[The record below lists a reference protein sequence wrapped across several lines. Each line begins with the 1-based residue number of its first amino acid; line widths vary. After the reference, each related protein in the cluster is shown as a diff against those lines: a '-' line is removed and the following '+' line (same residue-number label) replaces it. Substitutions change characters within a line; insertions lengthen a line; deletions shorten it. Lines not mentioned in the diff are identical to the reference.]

1 MSTESPIL
9 NSPPQGPAETTPGAA
24 PLTRGELWLR
34 RVKIAISVIFF
45 IELGMVLAV
54 IPWTFLWTDNRLL
67 LMHPSWRAVVMNGFT
82 RGAVSGLG
90 LINVWIGIWEAV
102 HYTEK
107 DHN

>member
-9 NSPPQGPAETTPGAA
+9 TPPPHDPQLTTPQ
-24 PLTRGELWLR
+24 PPKVSRGQIWLDR
-34 RVKIAISVIFF
+34 LKIAITVIFF
-45 IELGMVLAV
+45 IELGMVLVV
-54 IPWTFLWTDNRLL
+54 IPWTFLWTDNKLL
-67 LMHPSWRAVVMNGFT
+67 VVHPGLRVWVTHGFT
-82 RGAVSGLG
+82 RGVVTGLG

>member
-9 NSPPQGPAETTPGAA
+9 NSPSQGPATTTPGPA
-24 PLTRGELWLR
+24 PLTRGELWLKR
-34 RVKIAISVIFF
+34 LKVAISVIFF

-67 LMHPSWRAVVMNGFT
+67 IMHPSWRAVVMNGFT